1 VTAESVDTVD
11 TAKVSLKDIAKFAEL
26 KRKSEEKK
34 GKVID
39 KTLPKLKMKP
49 PKVSEAGEMKMGFSK
64 PIVVFGNG
72 KLPDGD
78 MLRITVI
85 KAGDGQTRSVSSKQ
99 MLQTLRMNL
108 RALSSGHA
116 LNSPLMGL
124 ES

>member
-1 VTAESVDTVD
+1 MTAESVDTVD

-78 MLRITVI
+78 MLQITVV
-85 KAGDGQTRSVSSKQ
+85 KAGDGPDKKRK
-99 MLQTLRMNL
+99 L
-108 RALSSGHA
+108 
-116 LNSPLMGL
+116 
-124 ES
+124 